1 MKDWILARQ
10 LIDGTGASP
19 RDSIAIGLSAGRITE
34 VCSLKDYSPD
44 RNDRVHDHRD
54 AVVTPGLVDGHVHL
68 CFDHGP
74 DHASIRATVEHSDLP
89 ALALLAARNAQT
101 CLGAGITTVRDC
113 GDRGLVTLAVRD
125 AIRRGWI
132 VGPHILASGT
142 PITTTGG
149 HLYWCGCEADDQASM
164 RRAIRSLCKAGV
176 DSIKVIASGGNMT
189 AGSKPLEPQYD
200 LAELQEAVAQ
210 AHRLGRRVATH
221 AINAEAVRRSVAAGV
236 DTIEH
241 CVWQSPAGDAYD
253 SDTARE
259 IAARGIW
266 VGINMTG
273 LDRILLPTAEVTTAE
288 AQRKLGALSD
298 RYANARRL
306 HELGAKIMITSD
318 AGVRFTRFEDFYQSL
333 VCAVQALKLSP
344 IEAINRATQVP
355 ADALGL
361 GDETGSVAVGKRADL
376 VVVEGDPA
384 GNVADMG
391 RVREV
396 WMDGQPVAKGGSIG
410 RPLPVPLRIP
420 PEFL

>member
-1 MKDWILARQ
+1 MKHWILARQ
-10 LIDGTGASP
+10 LLDGTGAPP
-19 RDSIAIGLSAGRITE
+19 RDAVAVGLEAGRIAE
-34 VCSLKDYSPD
+34 VRPLSGFSPD
-44 RNDRVHDHRD
+44 GENQVYDHRD
-54 AVVTPGLVDGHVHL
+54 SVVTPGLIDSHVHL

-74 DHASIRATVEHSDLP
+74 DHASIRATVEGFDLP
-89 ALALLAARNAQT
+89 SLALLAARNAQM

-113 GDRGLVTLAVRD
+113 GDRGRVTLAVRD

-132 VGPHILASGT
+132 VGPRILASGT

-149 HLYWCGCEADDQASM
+149 HLYWCGCEADDRASI
-164 RRAIRSLCKAGV
+164 RRAVRSLCKAGV
-176 DSIKVIASGGNMT
+176 DLIKVIASGGNMT
-189 AGSKPLEPQYD
+189 TGSKPLEPQYD

-221 AINAEAVRRSVAAGV
+221 AINAEAIRRSVAAGV

-241 CVWQSPAGDAYD
+241 CVWQSPVGDAYD
-253 SDTARE
+253 SDTAGE
-259 IAARGIW
+259 IVARGIW

-273 LDRILLPTAEVTTAE
+273 LDRVLLPTAEVAAAE
-288 AQRKLGALSD
+288 AQRKLGVLRD
-298 RYANARRL
+298 RYVNARKL
-306 HELGAKIMITSD
+306 HELGAKVMISSD
-318 AGVRFTRFEDFYQSL
+318 GGVRFTRFEDFYQSL

-344 IEAINRATQVP
+344 IEAIHRATQVP

-361 GDETGSVAVGKRADL
+361 GEEIGSVTVGKRADL

-384 GNVADMG
+384 GNISDME

-396 WMDGQPVAKGGSIG
+396 WMDGRPVAKGGSIIL
-410 RPLPVPLRIP
+410 PQPVPLRIP